1 MPRTSLAIRAALIGA
16 LALPAAAQ
24 DPAPEGDGPSLFEQ
38 GTRLILRG
46 LAEDLAPHMRE
57 LHQDLDKAMADWE
70 PALRQLM
77 DLIGDIRSYHPPEML
92 PNGDIILR
100 KKTPEEMAEPD
111 SDQPPAAGPEI
122 EL

>member
-1 MPRTSLAIRAALIGA
+1 MPRRALLIPLICA
-16 LALPAAAQ
+16 FALPVAAQ
-24 DPAPEGDGPSLFEQ
+24 DAPPADDGPSLFEQ

-46 LAEDLAPHMRE
+46 LAEDLAPQMRE
-57 LHQDLDKAMADWE
+57 LQQDLDKALADWE

-92 PNGDIILR
+92 PNGDILLR
-100 KKTPEEMAEPD
+100 KKTPEELAEPD
-111 SDQPPAAGPEI
+111 SDEPPSAGPEI